1 MILQCFQMYRQLYNA
16 YRKKYRIQIKRELD
30 RQCREILNGELP
42 NQDRMKEI
50 IRKLHNGA
58 GLQMADYTYRK
69 VMRQA
74 GVKQDLTPQQRWAI
88 VIKMLLEGGLD
99 KLTDGIASTTKED
112 MRKIL
117 TKGMQEGWSIN
128 EMMRELEKLG
138 INAYRA
144 ELIARTET
152 TRAANQGALL
162 GAVSTGLQTVKEWI
176 SVNDDRTR
184 TKPKDEF
191 DHKNMDGER
200 VPTDAPFTLVSK
212 NYIPVFMEFPGDPA
226 GGAGN
231 TCNCRC
237 TVGFEVVRD
246 ENDRPKEITSPLNG
260 IAGDMFNLWNNS
272 VLLQIQRGLYEA
284 ISM

>member
-1 MILQCFQMYRQLYNA
+1 MYRQLYNK
-16 YRKKYRIQIKRELD
+16 YRKKYRVLIKKELD
-30 RQCREILNGELP
+30 KQSRAILNGEQPDQSGLK
-42 NQDRMKEI
+42 RI
-50 IRKLHNGA
+50 ISQLHQGA
-58 GLQMADYTYRK
+58 GMTMAKYNYDKIRRK
-69 VMRQA
+69 A
-74 GVKQDLTPQQRWAI
+74 GIKDNLTPQQRWAI
-88 VIKMLLEGGLD
+88 VIKMLLEGGLQ
-99 KLTDGIASTTKED
+99 KVTGEITDTTRDD

-128 EMMRELEKLG
+128 DMMKELEKLG

-176 SVNDDRTR
+176 SVNDNRTR
-184 TKPKDEF
+184 TLAKDQF
-191 DHKNMDGER
+191 DHLNMDKVQ
-200 VPTDAPFTLVSK
+200 VPVDDLFKVPGRK
-212 NYIPVFMEFPGDPA
+212 GDKYMEFPGDPA
-226 GGAGN
+226 GGTGN

-246 ENDRPKEITSPLNG
+246 ENDKPMEITGGLRG
-260 IAGDMFNLWNNS
+260 VAGEMFNLWNNS
-272 VLLQIQRGLYEA
+272 VLLQIQRGIYEA

>member
-1 MILQCFQMYRQLYNA
+1 MYRQLYNK
-16 YRKKYRIQIKRELD
+16 YRKKYRVIIKKELD
-30 RQCREILNGELP
+30 KQCRQILNGEIPDEEGLK
-42 NQDRMKEI
+42 RA
-50 IRKLHNGA
+50 IRSLHQGA
-58 GLQMADYTYRK
+58 GQQMARYTYDK
-69 VMRQA
+69 VLRSA

-88 VIKMLLEGGLD
+88 VIKMLLEGGLQ
-99 KLTDGIASTTKED
+99 KLTGEITDTTRD
-112 MRKIL
+112 NMRKIL

-128 EMMRELEKLG
+128 EMMKELEKSG

-152 TRAANQGALL
+152 TRAANQGSLL

-176 SVNDDRTR
+176 AVNDDRTR
-184 TKPKDEF
+184 RTPRDLY
-191 DHKNMDGER
+191 DHLHMDG
-200 VPTDAPFTLVSK
+200 VQVATDE
-212 NYIPVFMEFPGDPA
+212 VFKVTGKKGDKDMDFPGDPA
-226 GGAGN
+226 GGPGN

-246 ENDRPKEITSPLNG
+246 DNDRPIEITGGLRG
-260 IAGDMFNLWNNS
+260 VAGEMFNLWNNS